1 MHIIYKDILLDDGLK
16 QHDASHVY
24 QLVPLLLFSWSCV
37 VPYRLG
43 LIKNLEKVNMQAT
56 KLAISI
62 KNLTTYKDRLKR
74 FKLPNTDISEVI

>member
-1 MHIIYKDILLDDGLK
+1 MML
-16 QHDASHVY
+16 ACWFSHVY